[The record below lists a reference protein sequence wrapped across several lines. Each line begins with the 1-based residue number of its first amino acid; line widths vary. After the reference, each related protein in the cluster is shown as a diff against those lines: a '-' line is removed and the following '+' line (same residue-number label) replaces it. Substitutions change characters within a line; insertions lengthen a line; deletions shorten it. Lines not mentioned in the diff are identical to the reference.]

1 MNYLINRCQVIN
13 GSCLRIEIEHRTTKD
28 QIEKNIRKNL
38 EYSDTLYEIASD
50 ETAKKKLIQV
60 ALKTMFRLRKDKPD
74 KNLMVK
80 IATID
85 ELKKNGFKEWFEAGN
100 R

>member
-1 MNYLINRCQVIN
+1 LLNYNFN
-13 GSCLRIEIEHRTTKD
+13 RTTKD

-50 ETAKKKLIQV
+50 ETAKKKLVQV
-60 ALKTMFRLRKDKPD
+60 ALKTMFRLRNDKPD
-74 KNLMVK
+74 KGLTVK

-85 ELKKNGFKEWFEAGN
+85 EFKQRGFKDWFDVRN